1 MFDSA
6 IYKNRRQ
13 ALRNKVQNGLILILG
28 NNEAP
33 ANYPDNTYKFRQDSS
48 FLYFFGHSHPGY
60 AGIMDVEAGEDYFF
74 GNDVDM
80 DDIIWMGPQ
89 PSVKDL
95 AAQVGVQQSYPFAQ
109 LKEMVG
115 KAVAQGRKIHFLPP
129 YRYDNMMLLEEL
141 TGIRASIVKK
151 YASLE
156 LIKAVVALR
165 SVKEACEI
173 EEIDLACNIGY
184 EMHTAAMR
192 LCKPGVKEQ
201 YIAGVLDGIASSY
214 GSMTSFATIL
224 TQHGETLHNHDHS
237 HILEVGRMMLTDAGA
252 ERLSNYCSD
261 HTRTVPVGGKFE
273 GRQKDVYN
281 IVLACHDR
289 ALEIAR
295 PGITYMSVHQEVCK
309 VLAQGLKDLGLM
321 KGNID
326 EAVAA
331 GAHALFLPHGL
342 GHMMGLDVH
351 DMEDLGQIYVGYDDE
366 VRPSSQFGLASLRMG
381 RRLQEGFVITD
392 EPGCYFIPALIDK
405 WRAEKMHT
413 DFLNYDAIDKFKD
426 FGGIRNEEDYLIT
439 ETGAR
444 RLGKKIPLTPEE
456 VEATQSRR
464 YAGNQIQP
472 QKTVAVLKG
481 RRWVADYEDGL
492 QKIYYKE
499 NIIATIYAMADWF
512 SPADIEAPT
521 LEYVCF
527 HNRKDYK
534 LMKISEI
541 PPVIFSEVMRDVDL
555 AVSIAHAG
563 SVDPET
569 SHSTIEMRSMLVE
582 LTMPLFHFKN
592 VTIKGSFAHIEG
604 KLGKYN
610 IHLGSGVIHQ
620 EGGAQIAVLPVH
632 SQNRGRLFLPF
643 VDEDPKTAEILTKII
658 FFAEDDKIKDPSILN
673 QIKKKR
679 DGREFNH
686 RHRK

>member
-60 AGIMDVEAGEDYFF
+60 AGVMDVEAGEDYFF

-95 AAQVGVQQSYPFAQ
+95 AAQVGVQQSFPFAQ
-109 LKEMVG
+109 LKEIVG
-115 KAVAQGRKIHFLPP
+115 KAIAQGRKVHFLPP
-129 YRYDNMMLLEEL
+129 YRYDNMM
-141 TGIRASIVKK
+141 
-151 YASLE
+151 
-156 LIKAVVALR
+156 IKAVVALR

-261 HTRTVPVGGKFE
+261 HTRTVPVGGKFQ

-281 IVLACHDR
+281 IVLACHDK

-426 FGGIRNEEDYLIT
+426 FGGIRLEDDILIT
-439 ETGAR
+439 PEGSRFTGEKR
-444 RLGKKIPLTPEE
+444 IPITIKE
-456 VEATQSRR
+456 VEAIM
-464 YAGNQIQP
+464 N
-472 QKTVAVLKG
+472 
-481 RRWVADYEDGL
+481 E
-492 QKIYYKE
+492 
-499 NIIATIYAMADWF
+499 
-512 SPADIEAPT
+512 
-521 LEYVCF
+521 
-527 HNRKDYK
+527 
-534 LMKISEI
+534 
-541 PPVIFSEVMRDVDL
+541 
-555 AVSIAHAG
+555 
-563 SVDPET
+563 
-569 SHSTIEMRSMLVE
+569 
-582 LTMPLFHFKN
+582 
-592 VTIKGSFAHIEG
+592 
-604 KLGKYN
+604 
-610 IHLGSGVIHQ
+610 
-620 EGGAQIAVLPVH
+620 
-632 SQNRGRLFLPF
+632 
-643 VDEDPKTAEILTKII
+643 
-658 FFAEDDKIKDPSILN
+658 
-673 QIKKKR
+673 
-679 DGREFNH
+679 
-686 RHRK
+686 